1 MVDFN
6 ELLDQVFTHFSA
18 GKYLD
23 RLAKAKQDY
32 IEFAGPFDEDQIDI
46 ESKWI
51 QFRDWYLYDYLY
63 QGQNCIALIDE
74 VADLDAELKES
85 LQQARSSIYYFYKES
100 RGWVYFRD
108 LLTRDKI
115 YFKSADTVLLVEKDR
130 YIQTRLFRYQNN
142 WYAGAYLTVHP
153 QGSEKFIDSK
163 VKLIRKEKNIDRRLE
178 MKAQLLDLV
187 FRRFFQNL
195 RFKQVDVRKIYAD
208 EPLFDRKA
216 ETRV

>member
-1 MVDFN
+1 MVEFN
-6 ELLDQVFTHFSA
+6 ELLDQVFTHFS
-18 GKYLD
+18 GPGYQD
-23 RLAKAKQDY
+23 RLTLAKQSYVD
-32 IEFAGPFDEDQIDI
+32 FAGPFDEDQIDI

-51 QFRDWYLYDYLY
+51 QFRDWYLYDFLY
-63 QGQNCIALIDE
+63 QGTSCISMVHE
-74 VADLDAELKES
+74 VPEISEDLKES

-108 LLTRDKI
+108 LITRDKI
-115 YFKSADTVLLVEKDR
+115 YFKNTDAILLLEKNR
-130 YIQTRLFRYQNN
+130 YIQTRLFRYNKD

-163 VKLIRKEKNIDRRLE
+163 VKLIRKEKNIEVRLE
-178 MKAQLLDLV
+178 MKIRLLDLI

-216 ETRV
+216 ETRI